1 MSMVGVVLLDDE
13 RFLHD
18 VMRNIVEF
26 LGHRFLGGYTS
37 LRSFLERAP
46 EGLGEGDLI
55 VVDLS
60 LEDFYPERDIVY
72 LKKRFKGTRVY
83 LFSGRRDAENIARRW
98 GADGVMLKPL
108 SIDEIGAHLRRAQGV
123 VLVEDSP

>member
-1 MSMVGVVLLDDE
+1 MVGVVLLDDE

-46 EGLGEGDLI
+46 EELGEGDFI

-60 LEDFYPERDIVY
+60 LEDFYPERDIEH
-72 LKKRFKGTRVY
+72 LKKRFKGARVY
-83 LFSGRRDAENIARRW
+83 LFSGRRDAENIARKW